1 MIVELL
7 VDQSTVLLCSRDQ
20 DRSLP
25 LHVACRRGVSFAVV
39 QSLVDLY
46 EASVK
51 TVPSEGDLTLFLA
64 CEMPETSQDT
74 MFVLRKLYPEL
85 VYRRSLENR
94 CR

>member
-64 CEMPETSQDT
+64 CEMSQDT